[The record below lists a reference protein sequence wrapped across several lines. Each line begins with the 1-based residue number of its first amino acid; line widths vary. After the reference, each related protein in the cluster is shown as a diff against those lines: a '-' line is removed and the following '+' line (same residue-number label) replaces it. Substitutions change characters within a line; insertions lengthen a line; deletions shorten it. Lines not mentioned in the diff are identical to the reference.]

1 MEIKSID
8 VSSYQGKP
16 DWAKVKKAGINFAIL
31 RIHQKN
37 GPDTSFEH
45 NYKGCR
51 ANKIA
56 VGGYKYSYALTE
68 AQALKEAEETLA
80 VLDGRELDL
89 PVFYD
94 LEWEKQ
100 RKLGKEAVEKIAV
113 VFLDHIKKAGYR
125 VGIYCN
131 VDWYQNVLSTKLK
144 SYDLWLAR
152 YPANDDGTVQTR
164 LKPEQGIGWQY
175 SSKGK
180 VAGISGNVDMDLFY
194 KDYKEKAEENLIVAL
209 ENSTFTLKEKIEFHK
224 KKWLKEHIFDIVLCI
239 IVWLVVIVAL
249 KLQNAEGY
257 LIGTIS
263 GILAV
268 FFYVVRYNQMM
279 IYVEDRVYKKI
290 EK

>member
-1 MEIKSID
+1 MDIERSFCHKETRLWKSKALM
-8 VSSYQGKP
+8 YQVIRKP

-113 VFLDHIKKAGYR
+113 VFLDHIKKQDTG
-125 VGIYCN
+125 
-131 VDWYQNVLSTKLK
+131 S
-144 SYDLWLAR
+144 
-152 YPANDDGTVQTR
+152 
-164 LKPEQGIGWQY
+164 E
-175 SSKGK
+175 
-180 VAGISGNVDMDLFY
+180 F
-194 KDYKEKAEENLIVAL
+194 IV
-209 ENSTFTLKEKIEFHK
+209 
-224 KKWLKEHIFDIVLCI
+224 
-239 IVWLVVIVAL
+239 
-249 KLQNAEGY
+249 
-257 LIGTIS
+257 
-263 GILAV
+263 
-268 FFYVVRYNQMM
+268 M
-279 IYVEDRVYKKI
+279 
-290 EK
+290 